1 MLGQL
6 LNLKN
11 KTDVIWKDGI
21 DFLYKLQ

>member
-6 LNLKN
+6 LILKI

-21 DFLYKLQ
+21 DFLDKLQ